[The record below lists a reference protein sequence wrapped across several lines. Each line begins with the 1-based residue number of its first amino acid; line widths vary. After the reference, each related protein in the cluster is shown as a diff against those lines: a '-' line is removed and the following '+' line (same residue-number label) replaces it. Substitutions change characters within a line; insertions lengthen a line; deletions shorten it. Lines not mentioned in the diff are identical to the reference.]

1 MNLMRCFVGIAL
13 SVGIC
18 SAALAQI
25 TGTVK
30 LEGNPPVMQPIQGI
44 ANDPNCAKLHKNP
57 VTEETVVVG
66 NNGELQNVVVSI
78 KPAAGQKVPA
88 AVPGKPAV
96 LDQKGCVYHPHVVAV
111 MVGQEVDVKSSDPF
125 LHNVHGTCTENDV
138 FNFGQMGPATKKLT
152 PFTKPETFKIKC
164 DVHPWMAAWVR
175 VLDNPFFG
183 VTGEDGKYSI
193 DATGLPDGDYTL
205 IFWQERY
212 GENEQKVTVKK
223 GKATADFSFKSNEK
237 AQP

>member
-1 MNLMRCFVGIAL
+1 MNLMRCFAGPAL

-30 LEGNPPVMQPIQGI
+30 LDGNPPVMHPIQGI

-66 NNGELQNVVVSI
+66 GNGELQNVVVSI
-78 KPAAGQKVPA
+78 KPAAGQKVPVA
-88 AVPGKPAV
+88 IPTKPAI

-111 MVGQEVDVKSSDPF
+111 MVGQEVDVKSSD
-125 LHNVHGTCTENDV
+125 LCMHNVRALCTENEA
-138 FNFGQMGPATKKLT
+138 FNFGQPAPATKKLT

-175 VLDNPFFG
+175 VLDNPYFG

-193 DATGLPDGDYTL
+193 DTAGLPDGDYTL

-212 GENEQKVTVKK
+212 DENEQKVTVKN
-223 GKATADFSFKSNEK
+223 GKATADFSFKSKEK